1 MMGLLTEF
9 DYEIKQKADEI
20 GTARESSTYQFKPEG
35 DDTDESPIMKELKK
49 IKIKLN
55 SIDIRKSIQDNSYE

>member
-9 DYEIKQKADEI
+9 DYEIKQKVDEI
-20 GTARESSTYQFKPEG
+20 GTARESSTYHFKPEG
-35 DDTDESPIMKELKK
+35 DDREESPIMKELKK